1 MRRIFPAASVLH
13 RSRWMILVWHWRAR
27 RHRHFRHDRCM
38 DQEHPLV
45 GLVYIVWLALEPDV
59 DDFDLGQAFGTILA
73 TASDNSTTSGADHF
87 PFLKFLLITFFSR
100 NGCRLLCP
108 CYSLFNAAL
117 KGHDWTKLCG
127 SSQNGCGAM
136 AGDCNLACIISDFRL
151 EFPSDLHLIFR

>member
-87 PFLKFLLITFFSR
+87 PFLKFLLTMSSHLSVETVVAFCAR
-100 NGCRLLCP
+100 
-108 CYSLFNAAL
+108 AAL

-127 SSQNGCGAM
+127 SSQNGCAAM
-136 AGDCNLACIISDFRL
+136 AGDCNLACNFR
-151 EFPSDLHLIFR
+151 FPSDSDGW

>member
-87 PFLKFLLITFFSR
+87 PFLKFLLTMSSHFSVETVVAFCAR
-100 NGCRLLCP
+100 AIRCLMPPLRGMTGQNC
-108 CYSLFNAAL
+108 AARAKMHAKPTWL
-117 KGHDWTKLCG
+117 W
-127 SSQNGCGAM
+127 
-136 AGDCNLACIISDFRL
+136 SDGW
-151 EFPSDLHLIFR
+151 